1 MESTILSVT
10 QLNQAVKSL
19 VDSEPV
25 LQGVCVRGELSNYK
39 VYPSGHHYYTLKD
52 AESSLRCVMFKG
64 SAFSLRFRPQNGMAV
79 VAVGRISV
87 YPKDGVYQLY
97 CTHMVPDGA
106 GDLNAAFE
114 QMKQKLSGEG
124 LFDPAHK
131 KPLPAFPHRI
141 GIVTSPAGAAVHDM
155 IRILGARYP
164 LSKVLLFPVRVQGAE
179 AAAEIAEAVD
189 FADSHHLADVLI
201 VGRGGGSAEDLWP
214 FNEEIVARAIYRCSI
229 PVVSAVG
236 HEPDVTISDYV
247 ADLRAATPS
256 NAAELVAPDREELE
270 ESLQNAEHE
279 LLSSFR
285 SVLSDLRKRLDRAAQ
300 SPALQYPDRLLREK
314 QMRLD
319 LAVEQLV
326 NAQRGLLREKKERFL
341 HLSAKLDALSPL
353 KVLQRGYSIA
363 MDPDG
368 SVLRSVHSVRPGDAV
383 DIIVADGTVRTAV
396 ESVKEE
402 KHESSFYEL

>member
-39 VYPSGHHYYTLKD
+39 VYPSGHHYFTLKD

-189 FADSHHLADVLI
+189 FADRHHLADVLI

-270 ESLQNAEHE
+270 ESLQNAEHD